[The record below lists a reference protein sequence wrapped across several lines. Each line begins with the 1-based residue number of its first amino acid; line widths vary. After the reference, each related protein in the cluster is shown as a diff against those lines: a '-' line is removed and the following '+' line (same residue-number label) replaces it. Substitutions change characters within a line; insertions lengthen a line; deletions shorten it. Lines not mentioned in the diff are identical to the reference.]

1 MAIEYVMLK
10 YLNDHLNGIQAYME
24 EPSKPEDEYVI
35 IEKTGSSP
43 RGEGS
48 MMFLTETETI
58 DTIGGGAV
66 EYAAIEDARANKEG
80 VFIKEY
86 CLSNRTAENL
96 GMICGGENKVL
107 FVPL

>member
-1 MAIEYVMLK
+1 
-10 YLNDHLNGIQAYME
+10 
-24 EPSKPEDEYVI
+24 
-35 IEKTGSSP
+35 
-43 RGEGS
+43 
-48 MMFLTETETI
+48 MMFVTETETV